1 MTNKRKSRNCL
12 RGNTFAK
19 NIKTDICL
27 VSAKCAEKYMDIIEN
42 PNSTP
47 EEFFT
52 AWNYF
57 MGTKEVRKLGGQL
70 IDTCAGN
77 ALHYRI
83 LMM

>member
-1 MTNKRKSRNCL
+1 MTRKRKSRDYL
-12 RGNTFAK
+12 RGNTFVQ
-19 NIKTDICL
+19 NVKTDICL
-27 VSAKCAEKYMDIIEN
+27 VSAKCTEKYMDIIEN
-42 PNSTP
+42 PDSTP